1 MHDCHHP
8 GRPYMLR
15 RCLQSRTACYL
26 LSMRGPQMGCSAI
39 IAENLTNNKMGDQRI
54 DGKLHSTIVLL
65 SEILEM
71 RIPTQ
76 STLSHF

>member
-1 MHDCHHP
+1 
-8 GRPYMLR
+8 
-15 RCLQSRTACYL
+15 
-26 LSMRGPQMGCSAI
+26 MRGPQMGCSAI